1 MKFDL
6 KVKELKKAGFV
17 FTVLDKEEEETI
29 IIDLK
34 DNDLLFTR
42 NYNTGNLRKSNLDY
56 GCKIYT
62 LSELIEKEAETILDC
77 YYLEFENYLKSNKVW
92 NELGMNII
100 IDSFIGTI
108 EEQEKKAKQL
118 AEKQIKNRF
127 LTKFNCV
134 TLGDSELLA
143 NKFYLMPL

>member
-1 MKFDL
+1 MNFNL
-6 KVKELKKAGFV
+6 KVKELKKAGFI
-17 FTVLDKEEEETI
+17 FTVSDKEEEVI

-62 LSELIEKEAETILDC
+62 LSELIEKEAQTILDC
-77 YYLEFENYLKSNKVW
+77 YYFEFENYLKSNKNW
-92 NELGMNII
+92 NEPSINII
-100 IDSFIGTI
+100 INSFIGSPK
-108 EEQEKKAKQL
+108 EQEKKAKQL
-118 AEKQIKNRF
+118 AKEQIENRF